1 MVLAQF
7 GPGQVMSEK
16 DKFCEMIYNVTIWA
30 NIEILDISRKY
41 SRDESDKNIFLLEIK
56 ISQTKEREL

>member
-1 MVLAQF
+1 
-7 GPGQVMSEK
+7 MSEK